1 MIKTLRIAIL
11 SVLVGLGLVGLGG
24 CQKGKPTAASAG
36 FNTLEQQGPEVWVI
50 EGASRHID
58 ATYYLAL
65 PEGLQFTVEV
75 PVESV
80 LDNDSA
86 AQEQAWPYIRYV
98 YEHKV
103 YLRTHVKRNGTP
115 VQPTRIGVA
124 LVQHLGAQ
132 HRGNRVAMG
141 IADIEARLDSRQNR
155 K

>member
-1 MIKTLRIAIL
+1 MIKALRIAIL
-11 SVLVGLGLVGLGG
+11 TLLVGLGG
-24 CQKGKPTAASAG
+24 CQQGTPTAASPG
-36 FNTLEQQGPEVWVI
+36 FNTMAQQGPESWVI
-50 EGASRHID
+50 DGASRHID

-80 LDNDSA
+80 PDNDSA

-103 YLRTHVKRNGTP
+103 HLRTQVKRNGSP
-115 VQPTRIGVA
+115 VQATRIGVA
-124 LVQHLGAQ
+124 LVQHLGVR
-132 HRGNRVAMG
+132 HRGNRVAMS
-141 IADIEARLDSRQNR
+141 ISDIEARLDSRQNR